1 MRGIIVRTIA
11 GSKSNTH
18 STVKFVVGSFV
29 RRNALRSSARLSG
42 INCIGAK
49 LVVLM
54 FAVFLGCSALAQ
66 PFPNKPIRI
75 IIPYAPGGSPDT
87 LGRTLAQASSDALGQ
102 QIVVENR
109 PGGGGTIAAEAVMRV
124 AADGYTLLI
133 GDSSVYAVNPSLNPK
148 LPYEMLRDF
157 APVTLAV
164 SSPMF
169 LAVNA
174 GLGVEDVKSFVA
186 LSQTKPGLPFGSS
199 GNGTVHHLG
208 LELMKA
214 NAKIDLTH
222 VPYKGA
228 GQSVPAVVAG
238 DVGGIFA
245 AINTLLPHARSSRIR
260 ILAIAAA
267 ERSQLMP
274 QIPTMAEAGVQGV
287 DLFISIGVFAPAKTP
302 RDVVERL
309 SIEFNKALALP
320 EVRQRFFNAGID
332 PIGSTPERY
341 AEAIRTELVHYGNLV
356 RSVAAKMN

>member
-1 MRGIIVRTIA
+1 MRWRIGVATLVTL
-11 GSKSNTH
+11 G
-18 STVKFVVGSFV
+18 VY
-29 RRNALRSSARLSG
+29 SAA
-42 INCIGAK
+42 IGQA
-49 LVVLM
+49 
-54 FAVFLGCSALAQ
+54 
-66 PFPNKPIRI
+66 FPTKPIRI
-75 IIPYAPGGSPDT
+75 VVPYAPGGSPDT
-87 LGRTLAQASSDALGQ
+87 LGRTLAQASADALGQ

-109 PGGGGTIAAEAVMRV
+109 PGAGGAIAAETVMR
-124 AADGYTLLI
+124 AAPDGYTLLI
-133 GDSSVYAVNPSLNPK
+133 ADSSVYAVNPNLNPK

-174 GLGVEDVKSFVA
+174 SLGVEDVKSFVSLA
-186 LSQTKPGLPFGSS
+186 QAKPGMAFGSS

-245 AINTLLPHARSSRIR
+245 AINTLLPHAKSGRIR
-260 ILAIAAA
+260 VLAIAAA

-274 QIPTMAEAGVQGV
+274 QVPTMAEAGVPGC

-302 RDVVERL
+302 RDIVDRL
-309 SIEFNKALALP
+309 STEFNKSLALP
-320 EVRQRFFNAGID
+320 EVRQRLFNAGID

-341 AEAIRTELVHYGNLV
+341 AEAIRAELIHYGILV
-356 RSVAAKMN
+356 KSVGSKMN

>member
-1 MRGIIVRTIA
+1 MSTHTTVGWN
-11 GSKSNTH
+11 SNAH
-18 STVKFVVGSFV
+18 STRALATQLSMRWK
-29 RRNALRSSARLSG
+29 ALRFSSLRLVG
-42 INCIGAK
+42 LG
-49 LVVLM
+49 VVAATLACN
-54 FAVFLGCSALAQ
+54 AVAQ
-66 PFPNKPIRI
+66 TFPNKPIRI

-109 PGGGGTIAAEAVMRV
+109 PGGGGTIAAEAVMRS

-133 GDSSVYAVNPSLNPK
+133 ADSSVYAVNPSLNPK
-148 LPYEMLRDF
+148 LTYEMLRDF

-174 GLGVEDVKSFVA
+174 SLGVEDVKAFVSLA
-186 LSQTKPGLPFGSS
+186 SAKPGQPFGSS
-199 GNGTVHHLG
+199 GNGTVHHLA

-245 AINTLLPHARSSRIR
+245 AVNTLLPHAKSGRIR

-274 QIPTMAEAGVQGV
+274 QVPTLAEAGIPGC

-309 SIEFNKALALP
+309 STEFNKSLALP
-320 EVRQRFFNAGID
+320 EVRQRLFNAGID
-332 PIGSTPERY
+332 PIGTTPERY
-341 AEAIRTELVHYGNLV
+341 TEAIRTELVHYGNLV
-356 RSVAAKMN
+356 RSVVAKMN